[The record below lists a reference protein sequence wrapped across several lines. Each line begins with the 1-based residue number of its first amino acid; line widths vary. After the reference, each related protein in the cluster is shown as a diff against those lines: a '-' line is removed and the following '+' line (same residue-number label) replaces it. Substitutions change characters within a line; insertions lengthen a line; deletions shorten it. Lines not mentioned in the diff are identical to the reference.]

1 MGIRFVSSLEPG
13 QLTRAL
19 TVLVHSQVRSF
30 RIFDKDLTG
39 YVKVSDLEQVQA
51 WFACARA
58 CVCSR
63 MCLFYGAGMGG
74 LLLITAHTHT
84 RCTLHTHTR
93 CTLHTARTHTLHTH
107 THTLH
112 TAHSTQHTHT
122 HTHTMHTHAHA
133 RIYTRRV
140 LIQILT
146 QRGEKLPKK
155 SVKGMLALCD
165 VTVDGY
171 INYEALVRT
180 VQSKSGS
187 VNLMDLVK
195 AAK

>member
-1 MGIRFVSSLEPG
+1 MTRISPAMSKCLTSNRYKLGLRAHVHVYAAGCVCFTVRAWVACSSSL
-13 QLTRAL
+13 
-19 TVLVHSQVRSF
+19 
-30 RIFDKDLTG
+30 
-39 YVKVSDLEQVQA
+39 
-51 WFACARA
+51 
-58 CVCSR
+58 
-63 MCLFYGAGMGG
+63 
-74 LLLITAHTHT
+74 HTHT
-84 RCTLHTHTR
+84 HAAHCTHTHTR
-93 CTLHTARTHTLHTH
+93 CTLHTARTHTLHT
-107 THTLH
+107 
-112 TAHSTQHTHT
+112 HTHT

>member
-1 MGIRFVSSLEPG
+1 
-13 QLTRAL
+13 
-19 TVLVHSQVRSF
+19 
-30 RIFDKDLTG
+30 
-39 YVKVSDLEQVQA
+39 
-51 WFACARA
+51 
-58 CVCSR
+58 
-63 MCLFYGAGMGG
+63 
-74 LLLITAHTHT
+74 
-84 RCTLHTHTR
+84 
-93 CTLHTARTHTLHTH
+93 
-107 THTLH
+107 
-112 TAHSTQHTHT
+112 
-122 HTHTMHTHAHA
+122 MHTHAHA
-133 RIYTRRV
+133 RIYTHRV